1 MWVYIVPLEEVPVPP
16 PIHITPYSRG
26 GCELRVVIWN
36 AENVI
41 LQEDNFLNG
50 EKMSAI
56 YVRG

>member
-1 MWVYIVPLEEVPVPP
+1 MWADIFPLGEVPLPP
-16 PIHITPYSRG
+16 PIYVTPHSRG
-26 GCELRVVIWN
+26 GCELRVIAWH